1 MPGLALVKFFKKHIS
16 VKIIIKCRR
25 DCLRAQV
32 DVPGK

>member
-1 MPGLALVKFFKKHIS
+1 MPGLAWVKFKKTHQC
-16 VKIIIKCRR
+16 KIIIKCRR